1 MDDPAPVLAPAVRSY
16 RGSTTDPLLWATWR
30 PRKGDILVCTPPKCG
45 TTWTQTILAMLVN
58 GSSDLPEKV
67 PVLSPWVDADLG
79 VSADEV
85 AATLAA
91 QKGRRVVKT
100 HTPADGFP
108 IWDGVTVI
116 AVYRH
121 PLDIFFSLRKHEA
134 NKRVVKP
141 DHPMTLPVPDSIR
154 RFVNEPVDLDD
165 FDKDTLASLALH
177 YSETVLSGRYPRLN
191 VLHYSD
197 MLRDGHRTVQYLAS
211 AAGIEAGAELIDQV
225 ASATDF
231 GAMKA
236 KAVDYA
242 PVGGTGYWKSDA
254 GFFDSASSGKWEGK
268 LSPAEIDLFN
278 SRLAELVP
286 DEKARTWLLAGDC

>member
-1 MDDPAPVLAPAVRSY
+1 MDDHAPVLAPAVRSY
-16 RGSTTDPLLWATWR
+16 RGSITDPLRWATWI

-45 TTWTQTILAMLVN
+45 TTWTQTMLAMLVH

-85 AATLAA
+85 AAALTA

-134 NKRVVKP
+134 NKRVVEP
-141 DHPMTLPVPDSIR
+141 DHPMRLPIPDSIR
-154 RFVNEPVDLDD
+154 RFINEPVDPDD
-165 FDKDTLASLALH
+165 FDKDTCLL
-177 YSETVLSGRYPRLN
+177 YT
-191 VLHYSD
+191 
-197 MLRDGHRTVQYLAS
+197 
-211 AAGIEAGAELIDQV
+211 
-225 ASATDF
+225 
-231 GAMKA
+231 
-236 KAVDYA
+236 
-242 PVGGTGYWKSDA
+242 SDA
-254 GFFDSASSGKWEGK
+254 A
-268 LSPAEIDLFN
+268 
-278 SRLAELVP
+278 
-286 DEKARTWLLAGDC
+286 DE